1 MNLQRLQSLLKS
13 DSIQVISFSTH
24 SKASEKYV
32 EVCFQNTN
40 GEQWNGLVPFY
51 YRRTGVF
58 IETEEELARYLE
70 KIEPYFN
77 MQSIKN
83 WVEAEKLFW
92 ETNHD
97 KKEVTKLFF
106 EELIKLEW
114 ITNFPA
120 NRNPQR
126 RLQDIKELGY
136 TIASRSSKG
145 RQLEFLLLPIPRGTT
160 RGYETFSAAFRKKAL
175 KALNHLNV
183 FELSSANKA
192 GLLPDHKFPEN
203 RWDAE
208 TREENPETMTEEEIS
223 LKFQLL
229 DNQRNQQKREVCR
242 ACFQTNKRGIIFGI
256 NYFYKGDENWNTN
269 FLNQELE
276 TAKIGKN
283 AEIGCIGCG
292 WYDIRAWRLSLNQ
305 KLNSELESAL
315 QSSKN

>member
-1 MNLQRLQSLLKS
+1 MNLQKLQSLLTS
-13 DSIQVISFSTH
+13 ESIHVISFSAH
-24 SKASEKYV
+24 SKASERYV

-40 GEQWNGLVPFY
+40 AEKWHGLVPFH

-58 IETEEELARYLE
+58 IENEEELARYLE
-70 KIEPYFN
+70 KIEPYFHKQAIN
-77 MQSIKN
+77 DWI
-83 WVEAEKLFW
+83 EAEKLFW

-114 ITNFPA
+114 TANFPT

-136 TIASRSSKG
+136 TIASRSKG
-145 RQLEFLLLPIPRGTT
+145 KQLEFLLLPIPLGATT
-160 RGYETFSAAFRKKAL
+160 GYETFSTAFRKKAL
-175 KALNHLNV
+175 NALNLLNI

-192 GLLPDHKFPEN
+192 GLLPDHKFPEI

-208 TREENPETMTEEEIS
+208 TSEENPDTMTEEEINR
-223 LKFQLL
+223 KFQLL

-256 NYFYKGDENWNTN
+256 NYFYEGDENWNTN

-276 TAKIGKN
+276 IKKTGKN

-305 KLNSELESAL
+305 KLNSELATVLHPSES
-315 QSSKN
+315 